1 MIRTHD
7 SEAHYAEP
15 RPPGADHSGAHHS
28 GAHRSSGCGGMAPG
42 ARGFSRTHHGNLRRS
57 DCGAAARSRASARS
71 GLSGFGHWR
80 DALDVVDRCLGV
92 LGAPASLIRLL
103 TRLCSHVPSA
113 AWEGS
118 GPLLVWPSNAH
129 LSAELAMDVRSVQR
143 LIAIAEQH
151 ALLARHLGEGH
162 RRTNRR
168 LADGSL
174 AGDGGI
180 DLAPMLAT
188 ARELERDL
196 DIPRRAALSAL
207 RHGISD
213 VQRLGAEVIEA
224 AEALEQALIDGLTCG
239 GPICDGPTRDGSTR
253 DGLAADGLRVAI
265 QVDVDRE
272 PLSIDAAIED
282 ARRCRQ
288 LASGLAR
295 RLGSQDLEA
304 LDAAKV
310 EVDRMRGQMRARRA
324 ALAAT
329 VERALS
335 QPDAEAATAG
345 GDHAS
350 PGRGI
355 AAGGAPEGSAS
366 GEVLDPNSHQGEV
379 HQGKES
385 PQGDSEVVQNDKN
398 LTSSR
403 LGSAAGS
410 PVPAGVL
417 RPDPM
422 LPGLADAQWRAKAML
437 RDEMASIAPSY
448 AARFS
453 TAHLLEAC
461 PSLAEAAAM
470 WGVAPDRWGDLADEP
485 EILQILCLHAATAA
499 GFSGERWGVEARRW
513 GMARAMLATAAA
525 LGKPPHLV
533 TRNCA
538 ALLSWYFTDGLA
550 RPALDLLATLHANRR
565 YWRTATAAGTAHPS
579 R

>member
-1 MIRTHD
+1 MIGTHD
-7 SEAHYAEP
+7 SEAHYSEP
-15 RPPGADHSGAHHS
+15 RPAGAHHSGAHHS
-28 GAHRSSGCGGMAPG
+28 GTHRSSACGGMAPG
-42 ARGFSRTHHGNLRRS
+42 ARGFGRAHYGNLRRS
-57 DCGAAARSRASARS
+57 DCGAAAKSRASARS

-80 DALDVVDRCLGV
+80 EALDVVDRCLGV
-92 LGAPASLIRLL
+92 LGAPASVIRLL

-113 AWEGS
+113 AWEGN

-129 LSAELAMDVRSVQR
+129 LSVELAMDVRSVQR

-188 ARELERDL
+188 ARALERGL
-196 DIPRRAALSAL
+196 DIPRQAALSAL
-207 RHGISD
+207 RHGICD

-224 AEALEQALIDGLTCG
+224 AEALEQALIDGLTCDG
-239 GPICDGPTRDGSTR
+239 LSADGPGGDALGS
-253 DGLAADGLRVAI
+253 DALGVAV
-265 QVDVDRE
+265 QVDGDRE
-272 PLSIDAAIED
+272 LLSIDAAIED

-295 RLGSQDLEA
+295 RLGTQDLEA

-310 EVDRMRGQMRARRA
+310 EVDRMRDQMRARRA

-335 QPDAEAATAG
+335 RPDAAPAIAG
-345 GDHAS
+345 GDRAS
-350 PGRGI
+350 PGPGV
-355 AAGGAPEGSAS
+355 AAGAAPEGRAS
-366 GEVLDPNSHQGEV
+366 GEDLEPKSRRGDEY
-379 HQGKES
+379 QGKES
-385 PQGDSEVVQNDKN
+385 PQGDSGVVQNNKN
-398 LTSSR
+398 PTSSR
-403 LGSAAGS
+403 LGSAASS
-410 PVPAGVL
+410 PVPAGMP

-422 LPGLADAQWRAKAML
+422 LPGLADAQWRVKAGL
-437 RDEMASIAPSY
+437 RDQMASIAPSY

-453 TAHLLEAC
+453 IAHLLEAC
-461 PSLAEAAAM
+461 PLLAEAAAM

-485 EILQILCLHAATAA
+485 EVLQVLCRHAATAA

-533 TRNCA
+533 TRNRA
-538 ALLSWYFTDGLA
+538 ALLSWYFSDGLA

-565 YWRTATAAGTAHPS
+565 YWRTATAADTAHPS